1 MMVMTHRAL
10 DQILLEIQAMQSE
23 QGLKRFWTFQKDP
36 EKIAGMR
43 KKYDD
48 ALGLFQVGI
57 MTASEYDDVLTLKSS
72 TLR

>member
-1 MMVMTHRAL
+1 MMPRAL
-10 DQILLEIQAMQSE
+10 DHILLEIKAMQSE

-48 ALGLFQVGI
+48 VLGLFQVSTI
-57 MTASEYDDVLTLKSS
+57 MTASKYDDVLTLKSS